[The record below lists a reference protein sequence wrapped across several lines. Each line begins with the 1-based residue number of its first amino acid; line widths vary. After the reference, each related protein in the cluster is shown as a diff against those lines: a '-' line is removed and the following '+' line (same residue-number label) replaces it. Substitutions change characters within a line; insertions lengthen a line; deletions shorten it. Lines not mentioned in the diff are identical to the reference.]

1 MGGDL
6 NLKKSWHPSLLRNQE
21 RVWSE
26 EKRALE
32 ERKRIDQ
39 LRRERDE
46 ERQIQELQRLQESAG
61 GSTRQSRVDWMYQE
75 PSGASGH
82 VAEEMEGYLLG
93 KRRID
98 GILLKGDESKK
109 LGKEAGVGVGTGAGG
124 LPPVVHNSRD
134 TMVKVMAD
142 PLLEIKKREQAAYET
157 AVKESVRRREREEE
171 REKRRGRDRDHDRER
186 SHRRRRD
193 SREDSHRSHRHR
205 RRSRSPREDR
215 DRRHRDR
222 DGDRDHE
229 RRSHRDWDRDGD
241 REERGEKVYHSSSRR
256 DRDERYDRDRE
267 RGSRRSASPR
277 RRDDRDR
284 RDNRDR
290 DRDQDYR
297 RDGNRDRYSRPYDR
311 RDNRDSDS
319 FGRNRDRAPPNNGAG
334 SNATQHTQVLE
345 EQRARR
351 LAEMQSNAQDME
363 STRRQRVAEVTAIE
377 EKQREED
384 DKRRSDRGQFM
395 SGLHRQLQEDS
406 LDERIR
412 RSKGGLAK
420 MEED

>member
-46 ERQIQELQRLQESAG
+46 ERQIQELQRLQESSG
-61 GSTRQSRVDWMYQE
+61 GAARQSRVDWMYQE

-109 LGKEAGVGVGTGAGG
+109 LGKGGDVPVGSGAA
-124 LPPVVHNSRD
+124 LPPVVHNTRD
-134 TMVKVMAD
+134 TMVKVMSD
-142 PLLEIKKREQAAYET
+142 PLLEIKKREQAAYEM
-157 AVKESVRRREREEE
+157 AVKESVRRQEREER
-171 REKRRGRDRDHDRER
+171 REKDKERSSRRDSRER
-186 SHRRRRD
+186 SHRDRD
-193 SREDSHRSHRHR
+193 RDRHNHRHR
-205 RRSRSPREDR
+205 RRSRSRSPREDR
-215 DRRHRDR
+215 DRDDRRRRDRDGDRNNRRSHRDR
-222 DGDRDHE
+222 DGDREDRH
-229 RRSHRDWDRDGD
+229 DRD
-241 REERGEKVYHSSSRR
+241 
-256 DRDERYDRDRE
+256 

-277 RRDDRDR
+277 YNSDRRRDARDR
-284 RDNRDR
+284 SDNRDR
-290 DRDQDYR
+290 DRD
-297 RDGNRDRYSRPYDR
+297 RDGDYR
-311 RDNRDSDS
+311 RDNRDRYNRNNDRRD
-319 FGRNRDRAPPNNGAG
+319 GLRNRPPPSTAP
-334 SNATQHTQVLE
+334 TQQAQDLE
-345 EQRARR
+345 EQRQRR

-420 MEED
+420 MDED